1 MKKRVPHDRLFKEL
15 LGVYLYEF
23 LELFLPELAQ
33 RIEPGSLQLI
43 GEKELLIPGETT
55 RRADLVARARI
66 RGMDQE
72 DALFLIHVEHE
83 AQNRDPLDFPR
94 RMLRY
99 ALHLRDTTGLNVYPI
114 ALVSYPKPKRLL
126 SNKYEWCG
134 PDGHPI
140 FTFTY
145 RLIQLNRLDWRDYVQ
160 QPNPVAAALMTRM
173 GIEPKDR
180 PLVKLQC
187 LRLLRRLNLSRDRSM
202 LISTFLDTYL
212 QLDSHEEE
220 KFRTEFAKINPEER
234 DEMLKLTNNWFE
246 AGIEAGKAEERQR
259 TEQERQRTEQERQRA
274 ERERQRAEQAERERE
289 EEHKKAQQVAR
300 RAEQEARKAEILA
313 ERLRELG
320 VDPDLLTD

>member
-1 MKKRVPHDRLFKEL
+1 RVPHDRLFKEL

-33 RIEPGSLQLI
+33 RIEPESLQLI

-83 AQNRDPLDFPR
+83 AQNRDPLGFPR

-145 RLIQLNRLDWRDYVQ
+145 RLIQLNRLDWRDYAQ

-212 QLDSHEEE
+212 QLDSYEEE
-220 KFRTEFAKINPEER
+220 KFRAEFAKINPEER
-234 DEMLKLTNNWFE
+234 DEMLELTNNWF
-246 AGIEAGKAEERQR
+246 EAGKAEERQR
-259 TEQERQRTEQERQRA
+259 TEQIQRERDAERQRA
-274 ERERQRAEQAERERE
+274 DLAEREQKQER
-289 EEHKKAQQVAR
+289 KKAEHEAR
-300 RAEQEARKAEILA
+300 RAEILA
-313 ERLRELG
+313 QRLRELG
-320 VDPDLLTD
+320 VDPDSLTD